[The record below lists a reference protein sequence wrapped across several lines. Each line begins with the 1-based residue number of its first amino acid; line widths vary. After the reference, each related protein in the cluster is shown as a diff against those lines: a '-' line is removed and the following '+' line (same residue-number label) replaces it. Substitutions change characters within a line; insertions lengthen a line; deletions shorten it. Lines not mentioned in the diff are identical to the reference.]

1 MQISGSSEKGDDAP
15 GGTAASGDPFAK
27 PAPFEKPAD
36 ARPVKKEKKEDSFPV
51 FLLKLAVIVFIFRS
65 FIFSPFNIPSESM
78 LPRLLIGDYLL
89 ASKWSYGYTR
99 YSLPFSMPLIPGR
112 ILASTP
118 ERGDVAIFKAPPD
131 QANDYIKRV
140 IGLPGDQIQMRGGQ
154 LFINGAAIPKR
165 RIEDLLLPVT
175 QNMRDAAA
183 ASGRGS
189 PCIDMRFEETGPGAM
204 NFCRY
209 PRYVETLPSGRSYQV
224 LDLIDTPQDDTP
236 VFTVPEGHLFAMG
249 DNRDNSEDSRFPARI
264 GGGIGMVPME
274 NLVGKAQV
282 TMFSTD
288 GSASWIKPWTWFQA
302 TRWDRIGETF

>member
-1 MQISGSSEKGDDAP
+1 MQISGSSKSGDNAP
-15 GGTAASGDPFAK
+15 DSTAASGDPFAK
-27 PAPFEKPAD
+27 HAD

-112 ILASTP
+112 VLASTP

-154 LFINGAAIPKR
+154 LFINGQAVPKR

-183 ASGRGS
+183 ISGRGS
-189 PCIDMRFEETGPGAM
+189 PCIDMRFEEQGAAGTS
-204 NFCRY
+204 FCRY

-236 VFTVPEGHLFAMG
+236 VFTVPEGHFFAMG
-249 DNRDNSEDSRFPARI
+249 DNRDSSEDSRFPARI

-274 NLVGKAQV
+274 NLVGKAQI

>member
-118 ERGDVAIFKAPPD
+118 ERGDVAIFKAPR
-131 QANDYIKRV
+131 IW
-140 IGLPGDQIQMRGGQ
+140 IWSPGRPITR
-154 LFINGAAIPKR
+154 
-165 RIEDLLLPVT
+165 
-175 QNMRDAAA
+175 
-183 ASGRGS
+183 
-189 PCIDMRFEETGPGAM
+189 
-204 NFCRY
+204 
-209 PRYVETLPSGRSYQV
+209 
-224 LDLIDTPQDDTP
+224 LI
-236 VFTVPEGHLFAMG
+236 
-249 DNRDNSEDSRFPARI
+249 
-264 GGGIGMVPME
+264 
-274 NLVGKAQV
+274 
-282 TMFSTD
+282 
-288 GSASWIKPWTWFQA
+288 
-302 TRWDRIGETF
+302 